1 MANFFINR
9 PIFAIV
15 TSLLLLLA
23 GTLAGLN
30 LPVAQYPQITL
41 PTIQVSGLYPGANAG
56 VVEESIAL
64 PIEAQVNGVEGMT
77 YMTSSSAGNGSY
89 TLNVTFA
96 LEVDPDIASV
106 QVQNRASQANA
117 QLPSDVLSSGV
128 TTKKTTPDTLMYIA
142 LFSPQNTYDDLFL
155 TNYAAINIVETIKR
169 VKGVGNVQLYG
180 AEFGM
185 RIWLH
190 PNRMATL
197 GLTSTDVYHAIQE
210 QNVQAPA
217 GQVGQ

>member
-1 MANFFINR
+1 M
-9 PIFAIV
+9 
-15 TSLLLLLA
+15 
-23 GTLAGLN
+23 
-30 LPVAQYPQITL
+30 
-41 PTIQVSGLYPGANAG
+41 
-56 VVEESIAL
+56 
-64 PIEAQVNGVEGMT
+64 
-77 YMTSSSAGNGSY
+77 
-89 TLNVTFA
+89 
-96 LEVDPDIASV
+96 
-106 QVQNRASQANA
+106 QNRASQANA

-169 VKGVGNVQLYG
+169 VKGGGNVQLYG

-217 GQVGQ
+217 GQVGRLAPIAGLSGLERRKIAAQRGRQPFGGKAIGLGKGTLLVVERAQRHFS